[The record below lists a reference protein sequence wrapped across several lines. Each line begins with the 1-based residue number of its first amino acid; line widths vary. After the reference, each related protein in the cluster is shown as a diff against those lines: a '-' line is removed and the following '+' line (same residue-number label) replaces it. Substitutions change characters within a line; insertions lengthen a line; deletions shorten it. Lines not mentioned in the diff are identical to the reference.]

1 MTRDVDIFFEPT
13 KANAR
18 RLLNALTTTGY
29 DGIEDV
35 PLKTILS
42 RKILMRGY
50 ILQADTHPFVAGAE
64 FRDAWKTRAET
75 NIKGLKVFVPGLDQL
90 IGMKK
95 AAGRPK
101 DLEDLRVLERL
112 KARKS
117 KRIGK
122 KKEE

>member
-1 MTRDVDIFFEPT
+1 MQV
-13 KANAR
+13 
-18 RLLNALTTTGY
+18 
-29 DGIEDV
+29 
-35 PLKTILS
+35 
-42 RKILMRGY
+42 
-50 ILQADTHPFVAGAE
+50 DTHPFVAGAK
-64 FRDAWKTRAET
+64 FRDAWKTRART
-75 NIKGLKVFVPGLDQL
+75 NIKGLKVFLPDLDQL

>member
-1 MTRDVDIFFEPT
+1 
-13 KANAR
+13 
-18 RLLNALTTTGY
+18 
-29 DGIEDV
+29 
-35 PLKTILS
+35 
-42 RKILMRGY
+42 
-50 ILQADTHPFVAGAE
+50 
-64 FRDAWKTRAET
+64 
-75 NIKGLKVFVPGLDQL
+75 VFVPDLDQL